1 MEELLKAAL
10 EELDKL
16 ESGEEFLLRDLFLG
30 YLWNRIE
37 RGERLMFGNMFLHH
51 VRTNRTD
58 VEVLPR
64 GTSGQQRYRK
74 K

>member
-1 MEELLKAAL
+1 MEELLQSAL
-10 EELDKL
+10 EELNKL
-16 ESGEEFLLRDLFLG
+16 ESEEEFLLKDLFLG
-30 YLWNRIE
+30 YRWNRID
-37 RGERLMFGNMFLHH
+37 RGERLILGNMFLHH